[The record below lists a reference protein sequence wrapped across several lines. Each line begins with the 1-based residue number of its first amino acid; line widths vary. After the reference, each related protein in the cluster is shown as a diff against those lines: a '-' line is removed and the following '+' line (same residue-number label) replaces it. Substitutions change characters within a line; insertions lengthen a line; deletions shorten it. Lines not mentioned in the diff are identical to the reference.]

1 MPSEPLAAPL
11 PEPVGVD
18 EALLQLLA
26 RQGRRVPYPVGLSA
40 VVIALMANDQVSPWF
55 SGLWVALVLAVLA
68 LRWWALGRLPQLGAV
83 PVRRRLQWAIG
94 LSALNGLVF
103 SASLAFAPY
112 LSDYQ
117 RMVQTILLLGLCA
130 GSVATT
136 AGYLPVLLVFIGPV
150 TLANALA
157 WISGG
162 GGVHPVTWIEWLVGA
177 LILGFAWILVS
188 LARDAYRVFVE
199 SVNIRLQQ
207 LKSNQQLR
215 LALQQAESAIRA
227 KTRFFASASHDLRQP
242 MHTLSLFG
250 AALTMR
256 PLDAASADIARHMN
270 TALRSLA
277 TQMDALLDIS
287 KLDAQV
293 VPVTNEVFSLSGW
306 LARLQQEFAPAAT
319 RKGLT
324 LTLDCPGGAY
334 VESDPML
341 LERVVRNLI
350 DNAIKYTQTGGV
362 RIMAE
367 RQGELW
373 RVSVH
378 DSGIGIAED
387 EKARVFE
394 EFYQI
399 GNPERDR
406 AQGLGL
412 GLSIVSRLVD
422 LLDLHLA
429 MESQVGLGSCFSLSI
444 AAAET
449 HRPAVPPE
457 AGVGSRLQ
465 NLRVLVIDD
474 EEPVRLAMQTLLGG
488 YGCEVVLAAGTREA
502 MIKSLSNPPS
512 LVLADLRLRGA
523 DDGIAAVRSLR
534 SAVPQ
539 LPAILISGD
548 TAPERL
554 REAHEV
560 GLTLLHKPVS
570 AEQLIAA
577 IEAAMAERGSVRDVT
592 SAAARE
598 VLGAASPAA

>member
-1 MPSEPLAAPL
+1 MAIERAP
-11 PEPVGVD
+11 EQVGVD
-18 EALLQLLA
+18 DALLQLLA
-26 RQGRRVPYPVGLSA
+26 QQGRRVPYPVGLSA
-40 VVIALMANDQVSPWF
+40 VVIALMAGDKVSPWF
-55 SGLWVALVLAVLA
+55 SGLWVALVFAVLA
-68 LRWWALGRLPQLGAV
+68 LRWWALGRLPRLDDV
-83 PVRRRLQWAIG
+83 PVRRRLQWAVA
-94 LSALNGLVF
+94 LSALNGVVF

-117 RMVQTILLLGLCA
+117 RMVQTIVLLGLCA

-157 WISGG
+157 WVSGG
-162 GGVHPVTWIEWLVGA
+162 GGVHAVTWIELVLGA
-177 LILGFAWILVS
+177 LILGFGWILVS

-199 SVNIRLQQ
+199 SVTIRAQQ

-256 PLDAASADIARHMN
+256 PLDAASADIAKHMN

-277 TQMDALLDIS
+277 SQMDALLDIS

-293 VPVTNEVFSLSGW
+293 VQVTNEVFSLSSW

-319 RKGLT
+319 RKGLS
-324 LTLDCPGGAY
+324 LSLDCPGGAY

-350 DNAIKYTQTGGV
+350 DNAIKYTQAGGV
-362 RIMAE
+362 RITAE

-373 RVSVH
+373 RVAVH
-378 DSGIGIAED
+378 DSGAGIAEA
-387 EKARVFE
+387 EMAHIFE
-394 EFYQI
+394 EFYQV

-406 AQGLGL
+406 AKGLGL

-429 MESQVGLGSCFSLSI
+429 VDSKLGVGSCFSLSI
-444 AAAET
+444 AAAESQAM
-449 HRPAVPPE
+449 PAAPE
-457 AGVGSRLQ
+457 AAAQCLL

-474 EEPVRLAMQTLLGG
+474 EEPVRLAMQTLLAG
-488 YGCEVVLAAGTREA
+488 YGCEVVLAGSTREA
-502 MIKSLSNPPS
+502 MVKSLSNPPD
-512 LVLADLRLRGA
+512 LLLADLRLRGG
-523 DDGIAAVRSLR
+523 DDGIAAARSLR
-534 SAVPQ
+534 SAVPG

-554 REAHEV
+554 REAHEA

-570 AEQLIAA
+570 AEQLVTA
-577 IEAAMAERGSVRDVT
+577 IEAAMAERGRGRD
-592 SAAARE
+592 AAAQAR
-598 VLGAASPAA
+598 GAASPAT

>member
-1 MPSEPLAAPL
+1 MAIERAP
-11 PEPVGVD
+11 EQVGVD
-18 EALLQLLA
+18 DALLQLLA
-26 RQGRRVPYPVGLSA
+26 QQGRRVPYPVGLSA
-40 VVIALMANDQVSPWF
+40 VVIALMAGGKVSPWF
-55 SGLWVALVLAVLA
+55 SGLWVALVFAVLA
-68 LRWWALGRLPQLGAV
+68 LRWWALGRLPQLSEV
-83 PVRRRLQWAIG
+83 PARRRLQWAVG
-94 LSALNGLVF
+94 LSALNGVVF

-117 RMVQTILLLGLCA
+117 RMVQTIVLLGLCA

-157 WISGG
+157 WVSGG
-162 GGVHPVTWIEWLVGA
+162 GGVHAVTWIELVLGA
-177 LILGFAWILVS
+177 LILGFGWILVS

-199 SVNIRLQQ
+199 SVTIRAQQ

-256 PLDAASADIARHMN
+256 PLDAATADIAKHMN

-277 TQMDALLDIS
+277 SQMDALLDIS

-293 VPVTNEVFSLSGW
+293 VQVTNEVFSLSSW

-319 RKGLT
+319 RKGLS
-324 LTLDCPGGAY
+324 LSLECPGGAY

-350 DNAIKYTQTGGV
+350 DNAIKYTQAGGV
-362 RIMAE
+362 RITAE

-373 RVSVH
+373 RVAVH
-378 DSGIGIAED
+378 DSGAGIAEA
-387 EKARVFE
+387 EMAHIFE
-394 EFYQI
+394 EFYQV

-406 AQGLGL
+406 AKGLGL

-429 MESQVGLGSCFSLSI
+429 VDSKLGVGSCFSLSI
-444 AAAET
+444 AAVESQAM
-449 HRPAVPPE
+449 PA
-457 AGVGSRLQ
+457 ATQAAAAQSLQ

-474 EEPVRLAMQTLLGG
+474 EEPVRLAMQTLLAG
-488 YGCEVVLAAGTREA
+488 YGCEVVLAGSTREA
-502 MIKSLSNPPS
+502 MVKSLSNPPD
-512 LVLADLRLRGA
+512 LLLADLRLRGG
-523 DDGIAAVRSLR
+523 DDGIAAARSLR
-534 SAVPQ
+534 SAVPG

-554 REAHEV
+554 REAHDA

-570 AEQLIAA
+570 ADQLVTA
-577 IEAAMAERGSVRDVT
+577 IEAAMAERGRARD
-592 SAAARE
+592 AAAVQGQARG
-598 VLGAASPAA
+598 VASPAS